1 MSGTGMAPVRYE
13 VVMLK
18 GGLDQITP
26 TLSLDAGFAKDSVNF
41 ECAVTGGYTR
51 VAGYERFDGQMS
63 PSNATYA
70 LLGFT
75 TFTNTPAVGST
86 ITGGTSGATAVVIAV
101 GSDYVAYTKSVGVFQ
116 SGESISVG
124 ATPIGTIST
133 LGGTVTAL
141 NDAIY
146 QAAAAD
152 VYRADINVVP
162 GSGAVLGVKVFND
175 KLYAFRANAGGTAVE
190 MYVESPSGW
199 SLVPFGYEIAFSNAN
214 VSVES
219 GDTLTQG
226 SVTATI
232 QRVVVESGTLVSG
245 TNTGRLIIS
254 APTGGNFT
262 SGAATSTG
270 GGSLTLGGA
279 QTAITF
285 ATGGKFEFVTANFSG
300 GLNTY
305 RLYGCDGVNRAFE
318 FDGTVFVPIA
328 TGTTP
333 DQPKHI
339 AAFKNYLIVSI
350 RSSLFYSALGDP
362 YNWTTIA
369 GAGEIA
375 TGDTVTNLLLMTGS
389 QSSATMA
396 VFGRSQTSML
406 YGSSAADWK
415 LTPYNT
421 GTGGIDYTAQNMS
434 SSYVF
439 DQRGVLTMQASLN
452 YGNFDSAT
460 LTNNIK
466 TFIAEKRTHVAYS
479 CLSREKSQ
487 YRVFFDDG
495 WGLYITAPNG
505 QWMGSMPV
513 CFPHVVYCATE
524 DLLSSGEERIY
535 FGSTDGYVYQME
547 KGSSFDGQ
555 AISASVT
562 LNFNAIGSPRLRK
575 RFRKASLEVSGTG
588 YSSIRFGYQLGYN
601 TDQIAQPSY
610 VDYTNSFSS
619 SFWDS
624 FTWDNFTWD
633 GRTLM
638 PTECE
643 MNGTAE
649 NAAVV
654 ISSGTN
660 YIAPYTVNSII
671 VHYSVR
677 RGMR

>member
-26 TLSLDAGFAKDSVNF
+26 TLSLEPGFAKDAVNF

-51 VAGYERFDGQMS
+51 IAGYERYDGQMA
-63 PSNATYA
+63 PSTATYS

-75 TFTNTPAVGST
+75 TFTNTPSVGST
-86 ITGGTSGATAVVIAV
+86 ITGSTSGATGQVISV
-101 GSDYVAYTKSVGVFQ
+101 GSDYVAYTKPVGVFQ
-116 SGESISVG
+116 DGEAVTSG
-124 ATPIGTIST
+124 ATPIGTISS
-133 LGGTVTAL
+133 LGGSVTAL
-141 NDAIY
+141 SDAIN

-152 VYRADINVVP
+152 VYRGDITAVP

-175 KLYAFRANAGGTAVE
+175 KLYAFRANVGGTAVE
-190 MYVESPSGW
+190 MYVESPTGW
-199 SLVPFGYEIAFSNAN
+199 AQVPFEYEVAFSNAN
-214 VSVES
+214 VSVGD

-226 SVTATI
+226 SVTATVR
-232 QRVVVESGTLVSG
+232 RVVVESGTLVSG
-245 TNTGRLIIS
+245 TNTGRLIVS
-254 APTGGNFT
+254 ATTGGNFT
-262 SGAATSTG
+262 SGVATSSG

-279 QTAITF
+279 QSAITLSP
-285 ATGGKFEFVTANFSG
+285 GGKFEFVTANFSG
-300 GLNTY
+300 GLSTY

-350 RSSLFYSALGDP
+350 QSSLFYSAIGDP

-369 GAGEIA
+369 GAGEVA
-375 TGDTVTNLLLMTGS
+375 TGDTVSNLLVMTGS
-389 QSSATMA
+389 QSSATLA
-396 VFGRSQTSML
+396 VFGRAQTSML
-406 YGSSAADWK
+406 YGSSASDWK

-421 GTGGIDYTAQNMS
+421 GTGGIDYTAQNMAS
-434 SSYVF
+434 TYVF

-513 CFPHVVYCATE
+513 YFPHSVYCATE
-524 DLLSSGEERIY
+524 DLLSSGEERIF
-535 FGSTDGYVYQME
+535 FGATNGYVYQME
-547 KGSSFDGQ
+547 RGTSFDGQ
-555 AISASVT
+555 PISASIT
-562 LNFNAIGSPRLRK
+562 LNFDAIGSPRLRK
-575 RFRKASLEVSGTG
+575 RFRKASIEVTGTG

-601 TDQIAQPSY
+601 TSLITQPSY
-610 VDYTNSFSS
+610 VDYQSNFSS
-619 SFWDS
+619 TFWDT

-633 GRTLM
+633 GSTLM

-643 MNGTAE
+643 MTGTAE
-649 NAAVV
+649 NCAVV
-654 ISSGTN
+654 LSSGSN

-671 VHYSVR
+671 LHYSVR